1 MTSQFAYS
9 IHQKRHELIEELVSH
24 LLHVQ
29 VCALLWHTEHCCL
42 NMQGMQGPGPSS
54 ATPYCCFPCCRS
66 CVMQPEDENYGLA
79 RDFCLQKAYYNSF
92 PDVHSGATEEYY
104 AE

>member
-1 MTSQFAYS
+1 MPRRTAD
-9 IHQKRHELIEELVSH
+9 IHADV
-24 LLHVQ
+24 HV
-29 VCALLWHTEHCCL
+29 T
-42 NMQGMQGPGPSS
+42 
-54 ATPYCCFPCCRS
+54 
-66 CVMQPEDENYGLA
+66 QPEDENYGLA